1 MTSDS
6 TRMRRSGISFADT
19 DHDGQGVEVE
29 FNLADLYE
37 CVAARIPEREV
48 VVWRDTRLTHRQLEE
63 RANRLAH
70 GLEDMGLGVDDH
82 VGVFMYSRPEY
93 LETMVAAFKVRA
105 VPINVNYRYVADELV
120 YLFENAE
127 LQALVL
133 EASFAPVVASVLDR
147 VPRLD
152 YLIVVDDGSD
162 GADALPDALD
172 YEEFLTAHS
181 PLAGFPSRSSD
192 DAYIAYTGGTTGNP
206 KGVVWRHEDIFFAT
220 MTPGVV
226 VNRPG
231 DVAENAIAPVH
242 PRLAPLVEMGVAVP
256 DAFVSYALGPLMHVS
271 GHWSAWGAMLSG
283 GRAVLHP
290 ERQMEAE
297 TVLETID
304 RERVTMLTIV
314 GDSMGRP
321 IVEAIEASPRSHV
334 RTSVLMLGSGG
345 SVLSSD
351 VKARLFD
358 GFPSAMMLTEA
369 IGSSESP
376 AQAISLAF
384 RGQGVAPALEFAA
397 DDRTTVFD
405 DDLRSVTPGS
415 GAVGRLATRG
425 RVPVGY
431 FHDAEK
437 SAHTFI
443 DVGGSRWALP
453 GDMATIEA
461 DGTIRLL
468 GRGSMC
474 INTGGEKVYPEE
486 VEAVLKTHPKIADAV
501 VVGVPDA
508 RFGEQVTAVF
518 QPIAG
523 ELAPSLAEVKAHCR
537 PHLAGHKVPRQVF
550 AVDLVP
556 RSPSGKPDYPWAKNV
571 ALTRSVVRHG
581 PEGE

>member
-1 MTSDS
+1 MC
-6 TRMRRSGISFADT
+6 RSEISFADT
-19 DHDGQGVEVE
+19 DQDRKRENVE

-37 CVAARIPEREV
+37 CVAACIPEREV

-70 GLEDMGLGVDDH
+70 GLEDLGLAAGDH

-93 LETMVAAFKVRA
+93 LEAMVAAFKIRA

-127 LQALVL
+127 LRALIL
-133 EASFAPVVASVLDR
+133 EASFVPVVASVLAR
-147 VPRLD
+147 VPRLVH
-152 YLIVVDDGSD
+152 LIVVDDGSNA
-162 GADALPDALD
+162 ADALPHALN
-172 YEEFLTAHS
+172 YEEILTANS
-181 PLAGFPSRSSD
+181 PVAAFPSRSAD
-192 DAYIAYTGGTTGNP
+192 DAYIAYTGGTTGHP

-226 VNRPG
+226 VERPE

-242 PRLAPLVEMGVAVP
+242 PRLAPLAEMGVAVP
-256 DAFVSYALGPLMHVS
+256 DTFVSYALGPLMHVS

-283 GRAVLHP
+283 GCAVLHP

-321 IVEAIEASPRSHV
+321 IVETLEAHPGRYA
-334 RTSVLMLGSGG
+334 TASVLMLGSGG
-345 SVLSSD
+345 SILSSD

-358 GFPSAMMLTEA
+358 GFPSVRMLTEA

-376 AQAISLAF
+376 AQAISLTV
-384 RGQGVAPALEFAA
+384 RGQGVAPALEFTA

-431 FHDAEK
+431 FNDDEK

-468 GRGSMC
+468 GRGTMC

-486 VEAVLKTHPKIADAV
+486 VEAVLKTHPNIADAV
-501 VVGVPDA
+501 VVGIPDS

-518 QPIAG
+518 QPISS
-523 ELAPSLAEVKAHCR
+523 ERAPSLAEVQAHCR

-550 AVDLVP
+550 AVDVVP
-556 RSPSGKPDYPWAKNV
+556 RSPSGKPDYPWAKEV
-571 ALTRSVVRHG
+571 ALSSTTGGHG
-581 PEGE
+581 QDGG

>member
-1 MTSDS
+1 
-6 TRMRRSGISFADT
+6 
-19 DHDGQGVEVE
+19 VE

-37 CVAARIPEREV
+37 CVASRIPEREV
-48 VVWRDTRLTHRQLEE
+48 VAWRDTRLTHRQLEA
-63 RANRLAH
+63 RANGLAH
-70 GLEDMGLGVDDH
+70 GLEGMGLGVADH
-82 VGVFMYSRPEY
+82 VGILMYSRPEY

-127 LQALVL
+127 LRALVL
-133 EASFAPVVASVLDR
+133 EASFAPAVASVLHR
-147 VPRLD
+147 VPGLEH
-152 YLIVVDDGSD
+152 LIVVEDGSD
-162 GADALPDALD
+162 AADALPGALD
-172 YEEFLTAHS
+172 YEEFLAANS
-181 PLAGFPSRSSD
+181 PHGGFPPRSSD
-192 DAYIAYTGGTTGNP
+192 DAYIAYTGGTTGHP

-226 VNRPG
+226 VERPE
-231 DVAENAIAPVH
+231 DVAENATAPIH
-242 PRLAPLVEMGVAVP
+242 PRLAPLAAMGVAVP
-256 DAFVSYALGPLMHVS
+256 DTFVSYALGPLMHVS

-283 GRAVLHP
+283 GCAVLHP
-290 ERQMEAE
+290 KRQMEAE

-304 RERVTMLTIV
+304 NERVTMLTIV

-321 IVEAIEASPRSHV
+321 IVEAIEASPGRHATS
-334 RTSVLMLGSGG
+334 SVLMLGSGG
-345 SVLSSD
+345 SILSSD
-351 VKARLFD
+351 VKARLFE

-376 AQAISLAF
+376 AQAISLTI
-384 RGQGVAPALEFAA
+384 RGQGVAPALEFTA

-405 DDLRSVTPGS
+405 EDLRSVTPGS

-431 FHDAEK
+431 YHDAEK

-443 DVGGSRWALP
+443 DVDGSRWALP

-468 GRGSMC
+468 GRGTMC

-486 VEAVLKTHPKIADAV
+486 VEAVLKTHPNIADAV
-501 VVGVPDA
+501 VVGVPDP

-518 QPIAG
+518 QPISG
-523 ELAPSLAEVKAHCR
+523 EPAPSLAEIQSHCR

-550 AVDLVP
+550 AVDSVP
-556 RSPSGKPDYPWAKNV
+556 RSPSGKPDYPWAKDV
-571 ALTRSVVRHG
+571 ALSGSV
-581 PEGE
+581 EGQ